1 MFMNM
6 CIKVSVGF
14 TNIAG
19 VTASAG
25 KFLYHTGYSLLGMVS
40 LTPNK
45 VLIFNVVNIKLMSKS
60 AKMFWHCAVLENRSI
75 YT

>member
-14 TNIAG
+14 SNIG

-25 KFLYHTGYSLLGMVS
+25 KFIYHTGCSLLGMVS
-40 LTPNK
+40 LTPNE
-45 VLIFNVVNIKLMSKS
+45 VLIFNVVNIKSMSKS
-60 AKMFWHCAVLENRSI
+60 AKMFWH
-75 YT
+75 